1 MRSCWRIYGL
11 LVSLSSIALATPL
24 IAQTPVPTP
33 PSEPASASSPA
44 QASGVLSVDGIFGRG
59 AVRTE
64 SVRSSR
70 WTKDGESY
78 LALENGPKGGQ
89 DIVRYRIADGQR
101 QVVIA
106 AADLV
111 PPGASAPIT
120 IDSYEWSP
128 DDKWLLIQTNGQR
141 FRRTNALSDYWLYDV
156 ANRRLHKV
164 GPDAAPSTLLYATVS
179 PDSSR
184 IAYVRA
190 NNIYVEPIAGGAPVL
205 LTRDGDDYVVNG
217 LADWVYEEEFGVHR
231 AFEWSPDS
239 RRIAFLRFDTKG
251 VGTFDMIKNT
261 GGQYSQV
268 IPLQYPKAGTTN
280 SAVTTGV
287 IDVADGTTRWFKLT
301 GDPRQNYVPQISWA
315 GGPDALFIQQSNRLQ
330 NSYNVLLGDPATGA
344 VKPIM
349 VEKDAAWVEANV
361 APEWLNGGR
370 SFTWLSERDGWRH
383 LYTIDRASGRATL
396 RTPGKFDVV
405 ELLNVDEKAGYAWFI
420 ASPDNPTQ
428 RYLYRTT
435 LSGTP
440 KVERLTPANQPGTHS
455 YDIAPGEHW
464 ALHTVSRFDAPPVTD
479 MLDMTRQQPLRTL
492 AANAPLA
499 QVVKATGLPATE
511 FFRVDIGGGTQLD
524 GWLIK
529 PPGFDPA
536 KRYPILYFVYG
547 EPWGQTVADRWAGS
561 QGLWHRMLAQKGYLV
576 ASLDPRGTA
585 TPRGHDWRKI
595 IYRQVGILA
604 SADYAAGVQKMLA
617 TRPYID
623 PARIGIWGWSGG
635 GAMTQNALF
644 RYPDLYKTGM
654 AVAGPTDM
662 KLYDTIYQE
671 RYMGLPQD
679 NVEGYKNGSPITF
692 ADRLKGNLLLI
703 HGTLDDNVHYQNQDQ
718 LVDRLIHFNKP
729 FTMMAY
735 PDRSHGIY
743 EGENTSIHL
752 YSLMT
757 RYLDTNLPPGGR

>member
-1 MRSCWRIYGL
+1 MRSCWQVSGFL
-11 LVSLSSIALATPL
+11 LSLSSIAIGTALA
-24 IAQTPVPTP
+24 AQTTA
-33 PSEPASASSPA
+33 PAP
-44 QASGVLSVDGIFGRG
+44 LSVEGIFGPG

-70 WTKDGESY
+70 WSKDGESY
-78 LALENGPKGGQ
+78 LALETAPKGGQ
-89 DIVRYRIADGQR
+89 DIVRYGIADGQR
-101 QVVIA
+101 QVIIA
-106 AADLV
+106 AADLI
-111 PPGASAPIT
+111 PQGAGTPIT
-120 IDSYEWSP
+120 IDSYVWSP
-128 DDKWLLIQTNGQR
+128 DDRWLLIQTNGQR

-156 ANRRLHKV
+156 AAKRLHKV
-164 GPDAAPSTLLYATVS
+164 GTDAAPSTLLYATIS
-179 PDSSR
+179 PDSAR
-184 IAYVRA
+184 IAYVRG
-190 NNIYVEPIAGGAPVL
+190 NNIHVEPIAGGAPVA

-217 LADWVYEEEFGVHR
+217 LADWVYEEEFSLHR

-239 RRIAFLRFDTKG
+239 RRIAFLRFDTRG
-251 VGTFDMIKNT
+251 VGTFDMIRNT
-261 GGQYSQV
+261 GGPYSQV

-280 SAVTTGV
+280 SAVTVGV
-287 IDVADGTTRWFKLT
+287 VDVGDIVDATPRWFKLA

-330 NSYNVLLGDPATGA
+330 NTYNVLLGDPATGA

-349 VEKDAAWVEANV
+349 VERDAAWVEANV
-361 APEWLNGGR
+361 APDWLDGGR
-370 SFTWLSERDGWRH
+370 RFTWLSERDGWRH
-383 LYTIDRASGRATL
+383 LYTIDRATGRATL
-396 RTPGKFDVV
+396 RTPGKFDVI
-405 ELLNVDEKAGYAWFI
+405 ELLKVDEKAGYAWFI

-435 LSGTP
+435 LSGAP
-440 KVERLTPANQPGTHS
+440 RVERLTPAGQPGTHS

-464 ALHTVSRFDAPPVTD
+464 ALHTVSHFDAPPVTD
-479 MLDMTRQQPLRTL
+479 MRDMTRQQPLRTL

-499 QVVKATGLPATE
+499 KVVKDTGLPATE
-511 FFRVDIGGGTQLD
+511 FFRVDVGGATRLD

-585 TPRGHDWRKI
+585 TPRGRDWRKS

-604 SADYAAGVQKMLA
+604 SADYAAGVRKMLD

-644 RYPDLYKTGM
+644 RYPDLYKTGI

-679 NVEGYKNGSPITF
+679 NADGYRNGSPITF

-757 RYLDTNLPPGGR
+757 RYLETNLPPGGR

>member
-1 MRSCWRIYGL
+1 MRSCWRISGL

-24 IAQTPVPTP
+24 TAQTPVPLPPAETAAGTP
-33 PSEPASASSPA
+33 SAAPTGA
-44 QASGVLSVDGIFGRG
+44 LSVEGIFGRG

-70 WTKDGESY
+70 WSKDGESY
-78 LALENGPKGGQ
+78 LALETAAKGGQ

-101 QVVIA
+101 QVVAA
-106 AADLV
+106 AADLI
-111 PPGASAPIT
+111 PAGASAPIN

-190 NNIYVEPIAGGAPVL
+190 NNIYVEPIAGGAPVA
-205 LTRDGDDYVVNG
+205 LTKDGDDYVVNG

-287 IDVADGTTRWFKLT
+287 IDVADGATRWFKLA

-315 GGPDALFIQQSNRLQ
+315 GGSDALFIQQSNRLQ

-349 VEKDAAWVEANV
+349 VERDAAWVEANV

-383 LYTIDRASGRATL
+383 LYTVDRATGRATL

-499 QVVKATGLPATE
+499 KVIKDTGLPATE

-585 TPRGHDWRKI
+585 TPRGHDWRKS

-604 SADYAAGVQKMLA
+604 SADYAAGVRKMLA

-644 RYPDLYKTGM
+644 RYPDLYKTGI

-757 RYLDTNLPPGGR
+757 RYLETNLPPGGR

>member
-1 MRSCWRIYGL
+1 MRSGRRISGL
-11 LVSLSSIALATPL
+11 LLSISPL
-24 IAQTPVPTP
+24 LWTAPVTAQTSV
-33 PSEPASASSPA
+33 PASAQPIP
-44 QASGVLSVDGIFGRG
+44 LSVEGIFGPK

-64 SVRSSR
+64 AVRESR
-70 WTKDGESY
+70 WGKDGESY
-78 LALENGPKGGQ
+78 LALENAPTGGQ
-89 DIVRYRIADGQR
+89 DIVRYAIADGKR
-101 QVVIA
+101 QVLVA

-111 PPGASAPIT
+111 PPGAKAPLD
-120 IDSYEWSP
+120 IDSYAWSP
-128 DDKWLLIQTNGQR
+128 DDRWLLIQTNGKR
-141 FRRTNALSDYWLYDV
+141 FRRTHALSDYWLYDV
-156 ANRRLHKV
+156 ANKRLHKIGV
-164 GPDAAPSTLLYATVS
+164 DAAPSTLLYATIS
-179 PDSSR
+179 PDSRR
-184 IAYVRA
+184 IAYVRG
-190 NNIYVEPIAGGAPVL
+190 NNIYVEPIEGGAATA

-239 RRIAFLRFDTKG
+239 RRIAFMRFDTKG

-280 SAVTTGV
+280 SAVTVGV
-287 IDVADGTTRWFKLT
+287 VDMGDGATRWFKLA

-330 NSYNVLLGDPATGA
+330 NTYNVLLGDPATGA

-349 VEKDAAWVEANV
+349 VEKDAAWVEANA
-361 APEWLNGGR
+361 APEWLKSGHA
-370 SFTWLSERDGWRH
+370 FTWLSERDGWRH
-383 LYTIDRASGRATL
+383 LYTIDRATGRANL

-499 QVVKATGLPATE
+499 KVVKDTGLPATE

-585 TPRGHDWRKI
+585 TPRGHDWRKS

-604 SADYAAGVQKMLA
+604 SADYAAGVRKMLG

-623 PARIGIWGWSGG
+623 PDRIGIWGWSGG

-644 RYPDLYKTGM
+644 RYPDLYKTGI

-757 RYLDTNLPPGGR
+757 RYLETNLPPGGR